1 MKGRRAG
8 WWAATVT
15 GAALVVVTGVARA
28 RSGDSG
34 SDAYEAGELIGA
46 VPGSALIPALIAFL
60 IIRSGKV
67 DGYWA
72 VPAVLA
78 AAAVL
83 NFVLLAV
90 QNPDESAAA
99 TACEGA
105 ETLQAE
111 TIVPA
116 PYRSRAL
123 DSETLARVESEY
135 AFPGFEIDAVQV
147 VDTRDRA
154 AFVLITATSG
164 DEAVRDVD
172 LFAGFASNGAD
183 VQVTE
188 LGGRPARTA
197 RVQGRRSIVASDGDC
212 SAVTLIGIED
222 EPTRELA
229 AALRL

>member
-1 MKGRRAG
+1 
-8 WWAATVT
+8 
-15 GAALVVVTGVARA
+15 VVVTGVARA
-28 RSGDSG
+28 RSDDGG

-46 VPGSALIPALIAFL
+46 VPGSVLIPALIAFL
-60 IIRSGKV
+60 IIRFGKV

-83 NFVLLAV
+83 NFVVLAV
-90 QNPDESAAA
+90 QNADEVAAA

-116 PYRSRAL
+116 APYRSRAL
-123 DSETLARVESEY
+123 DSETRARVES
-135 AFPGFEIDAVQV
+135 AFPAVEFDAVQV

-154 AFVLITATSG
+154 AFLLLTVTSD
-164 DEAVRDVD
+164 DEAARDVD

-197 RVQGRRSIVASDGDC
+197 RVQGRTSIVASDGDC
-212 SAVTLIGIED
+212 SGVALIGIED